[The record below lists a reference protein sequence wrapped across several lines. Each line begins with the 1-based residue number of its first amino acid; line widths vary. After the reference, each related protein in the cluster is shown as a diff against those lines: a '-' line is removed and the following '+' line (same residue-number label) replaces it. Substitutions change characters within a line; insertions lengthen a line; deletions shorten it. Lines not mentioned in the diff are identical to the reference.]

1 MARRWALVSGA
12 VSAKEEGRK
21 PGMFGR
27 PLVWLFFHIRAGRV
41 LGLGL
46 FLASLLRYRSYSRVV
61 LGLWSYSFCLLLLTI
76 AALWLAELVRS
87 LRMLRLSNTGLGS
100 GRSATGMFSDLAILS
115 GCAASFLDAC
125 DAPANAF
132 RFTELVFF
140 GSIVPAAAILEWAA
154 LVLLFVAAA
163 AFVIP
168 RLKGKWVQVGLAVGT
183 ILVLALIGEGIFRI
197 KVAVAPQL
205 EPFPTSSKMIWQRRY
220 GKLNREGWRD
230 VDHAIPRP

>member
-1 MARRWALVSGA
+1 
-12 VSAKEEGRK
+12 
-21 PGMFGR
+21 
-27 PLVWLFFHIRAGRV
+27 
-41 LGLGL
+41 
-46 FLASLLRYRSYSRVV
+46 
-61 LGLWSYSFCLLLLTI
+61 
-76 AALWLAELVRS
+76 

-100 GRSATGMFSDLAILS
+100 GRSATGKFSDLAILS
-115 GCAASFLDAC
+115 WGAASFLDAG
-125 DAPANAF
+125 DAPGNAL

-230 VDHAIPRP
+230 VDHAIPRPAGTRRLLVVGDSFAFGLGIPHIEDRLGEKLTKKLAIMTGDYWEPITASWGGGNTLDEIKLLDRAVVYQPDLVLLIYVFNDID